1 MSLIVPLILIG
12 FGVALL
18 LIGTRP
24 WLLGA
29 GIGALLG
36 LGLLRLLPGE
46 QSGAFALL
54 VVLALAAVAGFFA
67 GVTKGVVGLVV
78 MALGFLAGGAMA
90 FAVLDLLGGSFGLI
104 DWLLSL
110 VAAVVVAVLARRFS
124 SWALIVLAGLVGALL
139 VVRGVQLWFPSFQG
153 LIAAVTA
160 LALAGG
166 SIGYQGGWI
175 GGRTRPAAA

>member
-1 MSLIVPLILIG
+1 MPLIVPLLLIG

-18 LIGTRP
+18 LAGTRP

-29 GIGALLG
+29 GTGALLG
-36 LGLLRLLPGE
+36 LGLLRLVPGE
-46 QSGAFALL
+46 QSGVFGLL
-54 VVLALAAVAGFFA
+54 VVSVLAAIVGVFA
-67 GVTKGVVGLVV
+67 GVAKGFVALVV
-78 MALGFLAGGAMA
+78 MGLGFLAGGAMA
-90 FAVLDLLGGSFGLI
+90 FAVLDLLGGGFGLL

-124 SWALIVLAGLVGALL
+124 SWALIVLAGVVGALL

-153 LIAAVTA
+153 LLATASA
-160 LALAGG
+160 LALAGA

-175 GGRTRPAAA
+175 GRRTGPAA

>member
-1 MSLIVPLILIG
+1 MPLVVPLILIG

-18 LIGTRP
+18 LAGTRL

-46 QSGAFALL
+46 QSGAIGLL
-54 VVLALAAVAGFFA
+54 VVIALAAVAGFFA
-67 GVTKGVVGLVV
+67 GVAKGVVALVV
-78 MALGFLAGGAMA
+78 SALGFLAGGAMA
-90 FAVLDLLGGSFGLI
+90 FAVLDLLGGSFGLL

-153 LIAAVTA
+153 LIATVSA

-175 GGRTRPAAA
+175 GRHTRPAAA

>member
-18 LIGTRP
+18 LFGTRL

-29 GIGALLG
+29 GIGVLLG

-46 QSGAFALL
+46 PSGAFGLL
-54 VVLALAAVAGFFA
+54 VVVALAAIVGFFA
-67 GVTKGVVGLVV
+67 RVAKGAVALVV
-78 MALGFLAGGAMA
+78 TALGFLAGGAMA
-90 FAVLDLLGGSFGLI
+90 FAVLDLLGGGFGLV

-110 VAAVVVAVLARRFS
+110 VAAVVAAVLARRFS
-124 SWALIVLAGLVGALL
+124 GWALIVLAGLVGALL

-153 LIAAVTA
+153 PIATVIA

-175 GGRTRPAAA
+175 GRRGRPAVA